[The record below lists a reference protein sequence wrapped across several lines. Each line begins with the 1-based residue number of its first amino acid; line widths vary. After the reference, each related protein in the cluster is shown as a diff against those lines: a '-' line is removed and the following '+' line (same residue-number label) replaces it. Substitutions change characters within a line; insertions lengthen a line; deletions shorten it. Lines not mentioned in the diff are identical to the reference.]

1 MRSLKILLVSI
12 LLSFTFSWSQ
22 TGTSTVRGT
31 ITDPQGRVV
40 AGATVTLTNVA
51 TNTVRTTKSTDTG
64 TYVFD
69 LITPAEYR
77 LTAEAKGF
85 KKQVVDKVEAL
96 IGKPTEVSVTLG
108 VGAATEVVE
117 VTSSAQQALINT
129 QDATLGNNFDSL
141 QITQLPLEAR
151 SIVDLLS
158 LQPGSTREG

>member
-1 MRSLKILLVSI
+1 MRSLKILLVSL
-12 LLSFTFSWSQ
+12 LLSAAFSWSQ

-77 LTAEAKGF
+77 LTAAAKGF

-129 QDATLGNNFDSL
+129 QDATLG
-141 QITQLPLEAR
+141 
-151 SIVDLLS
+151 
-158 LQPGSTREG
+158 

>member
-1 MRSLKILLVSI
+1 MQVYEDPQTRSLKILLVS
-12 LLSFTFSWSQ
+12 LLLFLSAAFSWSQ

-77 LTAEAKGF
+77 LTAEAQSARVTRSSLGCS
-85 KKQVVDKVEAL
+85 AL
-96 IGKPTEVSVTLG
+96 SGW
-108 VGAATEVVE
+108 A
-117 VTSSAQQALINT
+117 
-129 QDATLGNNFDSL
+129 F
-141 QITQLPLEAR
+141 LPSRFL
-151 SIVDLLS
+151 
-158 LQPGSTREG
+158 LQPRRLPYIVKRWVV